1 MPSTQESKE
10 DFFELYFDYV
20 GRTEAPRLFHRWCA
34 ITAVGALLGRQ
45 CWLPFGHWTLYPNM
59 YMMLMGSPGARKG
72 TAIMIAKRM
81 MERQGYERFSADR
94 TSPERFLYDLLQSN
108 GYDSAE
114 ELLEL
119 NIDGIVCE
127 RTIATDEF
135 TDFTGTGNMSFLTML
150 AKLWDCHPQYEHPK
164 LHGKSIIVP
173 NPTVSIMAGNTPQNF
188 IVAFPAEAIGQGCM
202 SRIILVHSD
211 PIGVKITD
219 PPEPTEAS
227 IAALKKYLIQ
237 VQLKAKGAF
246 TIAPDAMEIRE
257 RMYRGFKDI
266 EDYRFQH
273 YSTRRFT
280 HLQKIA
286 MIFTALR
293 HSTVITAEDCLK
305 ANTLLHY
312 TEVRMPKAL
321 GEFGKSRNSDV
332 ANSVLEILKRIKQPV
347 TTRYLWKQVAQ
358 DLNRQEELI
367 EIINNLKAA
376 GKVQV
381 VSDAAGKQ
389 GYVPRFEDPMKWD
402 KDLILENYLTE
413 EEKT

>member
-1 MPSTQESKE
+1 
-10 DFFELYFDYV
+10 
-20 GRTEAPRLFHRWCA
+20 
-34 ITAVGALLGRQ
+34 
-45 CWLPFGHWTLYPNM
+45 
-59 YMMLMGSPGARKG
+59 
-72 TAIMIAKRM
+72 
-81 MERQGYERFSADR
+81 
-94 TSPERFLYDLLQSN
+94 
-108 GYDSAE
+108 
-114 ELLEL
+114 
-119 NIDGIVCE
+119 
-127 RTIATDEF
+127 
-135 TDFTGTGNMSFLTML
+135 
-150 AKLWDCHPQYEHPK
+150 
-164 LHGKSIIVP
+164 
-173 NPTVSIMAGNTPQNF
+173 
-188 IVAFPAEAIGQGCM
+188 
-202 SRIILVHSD
+202 
-211 PIGVKITD
+211 
-219 PPEPTEAS
+219 
-227 IAALKKYLIQ
+227 
-237 VQLKAKGAF
+237 
-246 TIAPDAMEIRE
+246 
-257 RMYRGFKDI
+257 MYRGFKDI